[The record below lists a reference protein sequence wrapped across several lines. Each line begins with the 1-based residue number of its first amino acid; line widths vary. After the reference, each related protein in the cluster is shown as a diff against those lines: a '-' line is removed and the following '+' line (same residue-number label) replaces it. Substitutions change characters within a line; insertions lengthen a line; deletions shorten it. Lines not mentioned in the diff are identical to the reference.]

1 MGCIVIYFLVLYHI
15 EVLKA
20 NSSEEGL
27 FVEIILHDAGQLGVC
42 LAKLQLLAF
51 KWYVRFAAVEEDLA
65 FVNFVIIDGSIRE
78 V

>member
-20 NSSEEGL
+20 NASVESFL
-27 FVEIILHDAGQLGVC
+27 VEIILHDAGQLGVC

-65 FVNFVIIDGSIRE
+65 IVNFVRIDGSIR
-78 V
+78 VV